1 MVIYADIL
9 VILNLI
15 VDYMLLLVTGKIIK
29 LRPPAVRQ
37 IAAAFVGGLT
47 SLYIFAPSG
56 GTIGGIFI
64 RIASCAVMVLISF
77 GFKSLKCFAR
87 GCAVLMIVCFAYG
100 GIMTALWY
108 LLKPD
113 GMAVI
118 NSVVY
123 FNISPAVLIGSS
135 VTVYLLY
142 TAFYSLLKKNS
153 ALAER
158 CNITVFAGDGKVNM
172 EGIIDTGNSIEDT
185 FGNSE
190 VIITDSKGA
199 AALFGN
205 IDIESNESLKSRYR
219 LMPCGTVS
227 GTGALDG
234 FRCDMA
240 TVTDGTRTVRL
251 EKPILAVSKTRLND
265 DYQAIVNPK
274 IFM

>member
-15 VDYMLLLVTGKIIK
+15 VDYMLLLVTGKIVK
-29 LRPPAVRQ
+29 CRPPAARQ
-37 IAAAFVGGLT
+37 IAAAFVGGLS

-56 GTIGGIFI
+56 GTLVGIII
-64 RIASCAVMVLISF
+64 RLAANALMVLISF
-77 GFKSLKCFAR
+77 GFKSFKCFAR
-87 GCAVLMIVCFAYG
+87 SCTVLMLVCFAYG

-108 LLKPD
+108 LFKPD
-113 GMAVI
+113 GMTVI

-142 TAFYSLLKKNS
+142 TALYSLLKKTS
-153 ALAER
+153 AFAQR
-158 CNITVFAGDGKVNM
+158 CNITVFAGDGKVDM
-172 EGIIDTGNSIEDT
+172 EGIIDTGNSIEDA

-199 AALFGN
+199 ESLFGD
-205 IDIESNESLKSRYR
+205 IDVESNESLKSRYR

-234 FRCDMA
+234 FRCDTA
-240 TVTDGTRTVRL
+240 TVSDGKHTVRL

-265 DYQAIVNPK
+265 GYQAIVNPK

>member
-15 VDYMLLLVTGKIIK
+15 VDYMLLLVTGKIVK
-29 LRPPAVRQ
+29 LKPPAVRQ
-37 IAAAFVGGLT
+37 IAAALVGGL
-47 SLYIFAPSG
+47 SALYIFLPN
-56 GTIGGIFI
+56 IGAFI
-64 RIASCAVMVLISF
+64 GVLIRLADCAVMVLICF
-77 GFKSLKCFAR
+77 GFKSLKCFLR
-87 GCAVLMIVCFAYG
+87 SCAVLMLVCFAYG
-100 GIMTALWY
+100 GIMTAFWY
-108 LLKPD
+108 LFKPN
-113 GMAVI
+113 GMTVI

-142 TAFYSLLKKNS
+142 TALYSLLKKNS

-158 CNITVFAGDGKVNM
+158 CNITVFAGDGKINM
-172 EGIIDTGNSIEDT
+172 SGIIDTGNSIEDAL
-185 FGNSE
+185 GNSE

-205 IDIESNESLKSRYR
+205 IDINSNEGLKSRYR

-227 GTGALDG
+227 GTGALEG
-234 FRCDMA
+234 FRCDRA
-240 TVTDGTRTVRL
+240 TVTDGKRTVEL

-274 IFM
+274 IFL